1 MRERS
6 KIAEAK
12 RTYLGEVRQENIKEK
27 MHVKSI
33 KEMTWKKSE
42 TNKQARKRET
52 GKIPLSTVS
61 FGILCYS

>member
-33 KEMTWKKSE
+33 KEMT
-42 TNKQARKRET
+42 
-52 GKIPLSTVS
+52 
-61 FGILCYS
+61 